1 MNGPTARG
9 GPRGIL
15 LTRAFGALRERVWD
29 EWTQPERF
37 AEWYGGR
44 EMDVPEASVAMD
56 VREGGE
62 WRATMFVGPDRSELR
77 FWGRYLEVVRPKLLV
92 FTLRDQSDEDDE
104 LVTVVLSDL
113 GGSDTEM
120 IFRQRGSL
128 PDATYEQAEK
138 GWSSFFDVMAD
149 RLGRGGDNPP
159 VT

>member
-15 LTRAFGALRERVWD
+15 LTRAFGAPRERVWD

-62 WRATMFVGPDRSELR
+62 WRATMLVGPDRSELR
-77 FWGRYLEVVRPKLLV
+77 FGGRYLEVVRPKLLV
-92 FTLRDQSDEDDE
+92 FTLRDQTDDDDE

-128 PDATYEQAEK
+128 SDAMYEQAEK
-138 GWSSFFDVMAD
+138 GWSSFFGIMAD
-149 RLGRGGDNPP
+149 RLGEGADDPP
-159 VT
+159 

>member
-1 MNGPTARG
+1 MNRTTASG
-9 GPRGIL
+9 DPRGIL
-15 LTRAFGALRERVWD
+15 LARAFGAPRERVWE

-44 EMDVPEASVAMD
+44 ASEIPAATVMMD

-62 WRATMFVGPDRSELR
+62 WRATMFAGPHRRELH
-77 FWGRYLEVVRPKLLV
+77 FGGRYLEVVRPKLLA
-92 FTLRDQSDEDDE
+92 FTLRDQTDEDDE

-128 PDATYEQAEK
+128 PDARYEQAER

-149 RLGRGGDNPP
+149 RLGGGAVDPP
-159 VT
+159 